1 MCATVT
7 WALRDKWSISLQR
20 HPKCTTAYDRTDH
33 FLFTVKTQKK
43 AKPSPL
49 QNYDLLTSHF
59 TGGEKDNSLKEKKPR
74 WDKVWKKILPCPKW
88 TKGAEIISYHL
99 GLSRATSTTFCDHR
113 NSAQPP
119 RISQEISPVFSITP
133 TTMRFISYIK
143 STTYCSCCCS
153 SICQIFPN
161 SPCLL
166 HSFLKSS
173 MSKITNSEKKQS
185 LCFSDISPRFS
196 VQYPKLIKVCS
207 HR

>member
-1 MCATVT
+1 MHYC
-7 WALRDKWSISLQR
+7 LRQDRPLSLYCKD
-20 HPKCTTAYDRTDH
+20 PEES
-33 FLFTVKTQKK
+33 KTF
-43 AKPSPL
+43 PSSKL
-49 QNYDLLTSHF
+49 WFINKSFHRWWEGQFFKRKETQMRQ
-59 TGGEKDNSLKEKKPR
+59 GLKENPALPKMDKRWRNDFLPPWSQPSNFNYLLWSQKLCTASQNLPR
-74 WDKVWKKILPCPKW
+74 NLPCFF
-88 TKGAEIISYHL
+88 YHPN
-99 GLSRATSTTFCDHR
+99 H
-113 NSAQPP
+113 N
-119 RISQEISPVFSITP
+119 E
-133 TTMRFISYIK
+133 RFISYIK